1 MGIKITNKED
11 KTYVILG
18 APHSATSF
26 IAQSLSKNGV
36 KMHHS
41 STKNYEDWDFVK
53 LNKRI
58 IRKVGGHDLALPT
71 EKEIMSVNAG
81 GNRIIKVI
89 KSKKGKKWG
98 FKDPRTS
105 LTIKKYLPHLDGDV
119 YLICCFRKPEKILQ
133 GRDERTNKKFI
144 DHYNK
149 AIISAIKE
157 FVEL

>member
-11 KTYVILG
+11 KTYVVLG
-18 APHSATSF
+18 VPHSATSF

-36 KMHHS
+36 NMHHTS
-41 STKNYEDWDFVK
+41 LKNYEDWDFVK
-53 LNKRI
+53 INKRI
-58 IRKVGGHDLALPT
+58 LRKFGDKNLALPT
-71 EKEIMSVNAG
+71 EEEIMSVNVEDK
-81 GNRIIKVI
+81 IKKTVE
-89 KSKKGKKWG
+89 KKKGKRWG
-98 FKDPRTS
+98 FKDPRAS
-105 LTIKKYLPHLDGDV
+105 LTIKKYFPYLDGDV
-119 YLICCFRKPEKILQ
+119 YLICCFRKSEKIMQ